1 VIDVRRTPGRVV
13 PDGPAL
19 LMLRPEQIQLHPRS
33 VAAHDGSGAVVSSV
47 EYFGHDCV
55 VTAALPGAL
64 DAPATT
70 VTCRLLAG
78 EHLEPGTNIIISV
91 SGPAMAYPV
100 GAARAGSVAGYP
112 AEHAVASS

>member
-1 VIDVRRTPGRVV
+1 
-13 PDGPAL
+13 
-19 LMLRPEQIQLHPRS
+19 
-33 VAAHDGSGAVVSSV
+33 
-47 EYFGHDCV
+47 V

-78 EHLEPGTNIIISV
+78 EHLEPGTNITISV

-112 AEHAVASS
+112 AEHAVASL

>member
-1 VIDVRRTPGRVV
+1 M

-19 LMLRPEQIQLHPRS
+19 LMLRPEQIQLHPRP
-33 VAAHDGSGAVVSSV
+33 AADDGSVGVVSSV

-64 DAPATT
+64 GAPATT

-78 EHLEPGTNIIISV
+78 EHLEPGTNITISV

-100 GAARAGSVAGYP
+100 DSVPPGPRPELA
-112 AEHAVASS
+112 AEHAVAGS